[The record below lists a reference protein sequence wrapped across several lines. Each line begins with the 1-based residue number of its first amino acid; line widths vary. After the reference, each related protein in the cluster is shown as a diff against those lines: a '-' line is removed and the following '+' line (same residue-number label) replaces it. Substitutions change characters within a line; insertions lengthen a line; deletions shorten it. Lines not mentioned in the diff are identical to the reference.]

1 MTEQRRKNAKAP
13 ATYSDTII
21 KVVSGAM
28 RGTEIPVKAERF
40 TLGRTSDADIQIHD
54 SMISRAHCLLEW
66 ENKRWF
72 ISDLDS
78 TNGTWMVGR
87 KVDKRSPL
95 PLKTS
100 VRIGNTIIEL
110 IDAYASDTQSF
121 NRPFVAYSIQPETL
135 ALSRPGADQE
145 DGSPGRAPSLRLLR
159 EESQHLSA
167 IYKFQNM
174 IASVLDEKKL
184 YPRILNALMDVI
196 ATDKAYLLLYDLET
210 GAFLPV
216 GGRDESGMI
225 EKINPKDISSAVIDF
240 VRENKE
246 SVLSIDDSPEKRQ
259 FQEMVGM
266 PNVVTSIM
274 CVPMLGK
281 RQLNG
286 MVYLSV
292 TSTTQKY
299 TEDDLR
305 LLTVIGHIA
314 GMAIENSRLV
324 EFNLKNERLVAT
336 GATAAG
342 LSHYIKNILA
352 GLDGSLNLLQM
363 GIEEK
368 DFEITS
374 EAARILNKNHRRLS
388 NLVLDLLNLASEQ
401 QPELA
406 IHDLNAIINDVVELV
421 EPQLRQEKI
430 SVKVDTSV
438 KNTPFYVELDA
449 KGIHRVLL
457 NLISNSEQAILAKR
471 DSTGEESGHILVTSK
486 FNDKGDLAIVAV
498 SDDGIGLDKKELD
511 SMFDLFVTSKGS
523 IGTGLGLAVSKRI
536 VTAHEGNIYASSEK
550 GEGCTVAFS
559 LPVSHSE
566 MSTVTRTIAKIR

>member
-1 MTEQRRKNAKAP
+1 MERRRKNAKAP

-28 RGTEIPVKAERF
+28 RGTEIPVRTERF
-40 TLGRTSDADIQIHD
+40 TLGRTADADIQIHD
-54 SMISRAHCLLEW
+54 SMISRTHCLLEW
-66 ENKRWF
+66 ENGHWF
-72 ISDLDS
+72 ISDLGS

-135 ALSRPGADQE
+135 AVSRPGIEEGGGHA
-145 DGSPGRAPSLRLLR
+145 GRAPSLRLLR

-174 IASVLDEKKL
+174 IASVLDEKEL

-196 ATDKAYLLLYDLET
+196 ATDKAYLLLYDLESGT
-210 GAFLPV
+210 FQPV

-225 EKINPKDISSAVIDF
+225 EEVNPNDISQAVINF

-266 PNVVTSIM
+266 PYVVTSIM

-292 TSTTQKY
+292 TSPTQKY

-363 GIEEK
+363 GVEEK
-368 DFEITS
+368 DFEIAA
-374 EAARILNKNHRRLS
+374 EAARILSKNHRRLS

-401 QPELA
+401 EPELA
-406 IHDLNAIINDVVELV
+406 IHDLNAIIGDVVELV
-421 EPQLRQEKI
+421 EPQLQQEGI
-430 SVKVDTSV
+430 SIAMDTAV
-438 KNTPFYVELDA
+438 KNAPFYVELDA

-471 DSTGEESGHILVTSK
+471 DSIGDEDNSGHILVMSK
-486 FNDKGDLAIVAV
+486 FNDKGDFAIVTV

-536 VTAHEGNIYASSEK
+536 VRNAVCRNQHNVCAN
-550 GEGCTVAFS
+550 A
-559 LPVSHSE
+559 
-566 MSTVTRTIAKIR
+566 R